1 MADNPSSSFLTNFE
15 ERQTRTEEGLLHLTE
30 TVNSFVK
37 ESRLE
42 RTDTHRRIDAI
53 ASNNRI
59 TWPFILSCIGTII
72 AVFSVAGVLH
82 KQSLDPLYIATS
94 ALNNK
99 IDTHVSLPGHQGTR
113 IQFSK
118 LDKEVENLDDKLQ
131 IEIAHVKELVDK
143 LEERFEK
150 HTAEANH
157 PHGVLLNLER
167 LRGELREIKGKV
179 GGLSSVD
186 KGTKDED

>member
-42 RTDTHRRIDAI
+42 RTDTHRRIDV
-53 ASNNRI
+53 
-59 TWPFILSCIGTII
+59 ILSCIGTII

-99 IDTHVSLPGHQGTR
+99 IDTHVSLPGHPGTR